1 MPGEGREGIWHP
13 DSILFRP
20 QEALKLLQT
29 LLAHEPFACKLDAG
43 AMLTSQCELEAR
55 LKVCVGEE
63 GGGGGRCAC

>member
-1 MPGEGREGIWHP
+1 MPP
-13 DSILFRP
+13 P

-55 LKVCVGEE
+55 LKVRVC
-63 GGGGGRCAC
+63 GGRCEMQNRGVNLGKVVWLRV

>member
-1 MPGEGREGIWHP
+1 MPP
-13 DSILFRP
+13 LP
-20 QEALKLLQT
+20 LPPTLPPLQEALKLLQT

-63 GGGGGRCAC
+63 GEGEGTLGRGSRV